1 MGVSDDND
9 DNDDDRH
16 DEDDDEDNDAAVAA
30 NVEDN
35 ECRRR
40 QPIYTIIT
48 LSSR

>member
-1 MGVSDDND
+1 MSDDND

-35 ECRRR
+35 ECLRRR
-40 QPIYTIIT
+40 PIYTIIN